1 VARIR
6 ANVSPPNL
14 AHDESELEI
23 GMGFPV
29 AAEADPDFRESRAG
43 GPWRRAGRRF
53 MRNKAALASVVI
65 LMFMALM
72 AAFAPLMHTQNPLT
86 PDYNALEAGPSPV
99 HWLGTDPLGRDL
111 YSRLVFGLRVPL
123 ITCLI
128 GSVISVVI
136 GTVLGVVSGYFG
148 GKIDGV
154 VARFTDLVF
163 ALPAFILAIIV
174 ASFFGP
180 ALDPYFGGGGRV
192 LLLSGVFALVSWP
205 VLMRLVRSV
214 VLRVREEPYVEAA
227 RVSGGRDWGILR
239 RHVLPQVVGVAVI
252 QGSFI
257 AAGLIS
263 IEAFLSILGLGVQ
276 APNPDVGAILYEG
289 VQHMGFS
296 QWEVL
301 FPAVVLAILITC
313 LTFVGDG
320 LRDALDTRV
329 E

>member
-1 VARIR
+1 
-6 ANVSPPNL
+6 
-14 AHDESELEI
+14 
-23 GMGFPV
+23 MGYPG
-29 AAEADPDFRESRAG
+29 AADPDVDFWEAKG
-43 GPWRRAGRRF
+43 DGPWRRARRRF
-53 MRNKAALASVVI
+53 MRNKAALASVVV
-65 LMFMALM
+65 LVGLALM
-72 AAFAPLMHTQNPLT
+72 AVFAPLMHTQNPLT
-86 PDYNALEAGPSPV
+86 PDYNNLEVGPSSL

-128 GSVISVVI
+128 GSVVSVFI
-136 GTVLGVVSGYFG
+136 GTAMGVVSGYFG
-148 GKIDGV
+148 GKVDAV

-205 VLMRLVRSV
+205 VLMRLVRSLA
-214 VLRVREEPYVEAA
+214 LRIREEPFVEAA
-227 RVSGGRDWGILR
+227 RVCGGRDWGIIR
-239 RHVLPQVVGVAVI
+239 RHVVPQVVGVALI

-301 FPAVVLAILITC
+301 FPAVVLAVLITC